1 MHKILF
7 IVLAFLAT
15 CSAVSSCAFNESS
28 MAVVKNSGS
37 ISGYLQ
43 DEHITEAS
51 GITQSLRRPETFWII
66 NDSGHAP
73 MLFAVQTDGELLAEV
88 AIEGVAN
95 LDWEDLSSFE
105 LDGHAWLLIAD
116 IGDNENV
123 FANRVF
129 YVIEE
134 PQLDANMPHSLRP
147 EWEIRF
153 RYPYGPRDAES
164 AMVDVENERI
174 LLLSKRTEPPE
185 LYELP
190 LRPTGDD
197 EVAVA
202 KLLGPIDTLPKPT
215 ARDLAAR
222 PDGKP
227 GRFFWEWQPTAM
239 DISADGRSAVIL
251 TYNDAYLYARD
262 SSESWYKALQR
273 QPVALNLNIFP
284 GAESIVF
291 AGSQRL
297 IITSEGSHAALQEF
311 HFSDNDFH

>member
-1 MHKILF
+1 MRKTLF
-7 IVLAFLAT
+7 IAMTTVAT
-15 CSAVSSCAFNESS
+15 CFAVTGCFFNESA
-28 MAVVKNSGS
+28 MAVVKNTGT

-43 DEHITEAS
+43 DEQITEAS
-51 GITQSLRRPETFWII
+51 GITQSLRHSDALWII
-66 NDSGHAP
+66 NDGGHAP
-73 MLFAVQTDGELLAEV
+73 MLFAVQTDGELLADV

-95 LDWEDLSSFE
+95 LDWEDLGSFE

-116 IGDNENV
+116 IGDNESV

-129 YVIEE
+129 YVVEE

-153 RYPYGPRDAES
+153 RYPDGPRDSES

-190 LRPTGDD
+190 LRPTGDN

-222 PDGKP
+222 SDGKP
-227 GRFFWEWQPTAM
+227 RRFFWEWQPTAM

-284 GAESIVF
+284 GAEAIGF
-291 AGSQRL
+291 AGPQRL

-311 HFSDNDFH
+311 HLSDSNFH